1 MAYKHRRPARPN
13 TDQPMTP
20 STERRPD
27 MTAFHTTYE
36 QLASRLPPSF
46 RTADPYRI
54 FTRKDG
60 IT

>member
-1 MAYKHRRPARPN
+1 VPDKHRRPARPN

-36 QLASRLPPSF
+36 QLASQRRDTTNTAKATPKPSAP
-46 RTADPYRI
+46 T
-54 FTRKDG
+54 
-60 IT
+60 